1 MNSDI
6 DLKARNHEARVSK
19 PLILNFFYD
28 GADISFGGPG
38 LGAPDQ
44 VNGVR
49 NRFVFPIEMRPLRGS
64 LCRSTSKQIA
74 LVQQLLYR
82 YAFTGKV
89 IRRIST
95 ENLNHDFDGPHLI
108 LQVSPELYMVCWWP
122 EEAPAVEID
131 DYVSG
136 VADLEI
142 SCNTYYIN
150 WACRTYPR
158 AGFNELFQ
166 LWRTQTIYELP
177 FDFQEPT
184 QNSKSLKLERVQY
197 TAPHSSGAWVV
208 EAELAQSFDVF
219 GLFAA
224 VMEGTA
230 NQSQRDMF
238 NNDIAYQH
246 IANEE

>member
-1 MNSDI
+1 MTC
-6 DLKARNHEARVSK
+6 E
-19 PLILNFFYD
+19 PLILNCFYD
-28 GADISFGGPG
+28 GADISFGGPR

-44 VNGVR
+44 AKGVR
-49 NRFVFPIEMRPLRGS
+49 NRFIFPIEMHPLRGS
-64 LCRSTSKQIA
+64 LNRSTSKQIA
-74 LVQQLLYR
+74 LVQQHLYR

-89 IRRIST
+89 THYVST
-95 ENLNHDFDGPHLI
+95 ENVNYDFDGPHLI
-108 LQVSPELYMVCWWP
+108 LQVLPELYTVCWWP

-177 FDFQEPT
+177 FGFQEPT
-184 QNSKSLKLERVQY
+184 QNSTGLKLERIQY
-197 TAPHSSGAWVV
+197 TDSHSSGAWVV
-208 EAELAQSFDVF
+208 EAELVQSFDVF
-219 GLFAA
+219 GLFTA

-230 NQSQRDMF
+230 TQSQRDMF
-238 NNDIAYQH
+238 NHEIAYQH